1 MKIGFNLKELI
12 NMRLKSFTGNP
23 NNSMLVDFTLEHNSK
38 EIIMTLREKQNWPM
52 IWGQPNTL
60 VENWLFAKYLT
71 LCYLAFGQ
79 LVIAVKKE

>member
-1 MKIGFNLKELI
+1 
-12 NMRLKSFTGNP
+12 
-23 NNSMLVDFTLEHNSK
+23 
-38 EIIMTLREKQNWPM
+38 MTLREKQNWPM